1 MTVACPDCRS
11 VFRVDPAKVPASGVR
26 ARCSVCGGVIAIS
39 GGTLPVMVTS
49 ASAGVVQ
56 SAFATPPESSPAVP
70 AAPVVAQTA
79 APSLAPPAAARV
91 SPGRAFDPVPTPTPT
106 PRPTAAA
113 IAAVAT
119 RTPTPPS
126 TPVSASTAGAVS
138 ASPAGSQVPVGA
150 SDTPKRPINPFLKA
164 DPGQRA
170 RRLARALVSDLVAYH
185 PQKRDEGIR
194 NGTLRQL
201 FREEIKKSYEEYVEQ
216 VGRELAEATPHFQ
229 EALNDILGGGRKLF

>member
-26 ARCSVCGGVIAIS
+26 ARCSVCGGVIAIA

-56 SAFATPPESSPAVP
+56 SAFATPSESSAAV
-70 AAPVVAQTA
+70 AA
-79 APSLAPPAAARV
+79 APSAPRVTTPMPAASLV
-91 SPGRAFDPVPTPTPT
+91 PPPRAPETFAPAPAPVPT
-106 PRPTAAA
+106 PRPTAAV

-119 RTPTPPS
+119 RVPTPPS
-126 TPVSASTAGAVS
+126 TPVSSTPARSVPTASGATD
-138 ASPAGSQVPVGA
+138 A
-150 SDTPKRPINPFLKA
+150 PKRPINPFLKA

-216 VGRELAEATPHFQ
+216 VGRELAEASPHFQ

>member
-1 MTVACPDCRS
+1 MTVSCPDCRS

-26 ARCSVCGGVIAIS
+26 ARCSVCGGVIAIA

-56 SAFATPPESSPAVP
+56 SAFATPAESSRAV
-70 AAPVVAQTA
+70 AASPT
-79 APSLAPPAAARV
+79 PPAPAMRY
-91 SPGRAFDPVPTPTPT
+91 SPPQPSEPVPTPTPA
-106 PRPTAAA
+106 PRPTAAV

-119 RTPTPPS
+119 RIPTPPS
-126 TPVSASTAGAVS
+126 TPVATSASATPSGNQQAVGGATD
-138 ASPAGSQVPVGA
+138 A
-150 SDTPKRPINPFLKA
+150 PKRPINPFLKA

>member
-1 MTVACPDCRS
+1 M
-11 VFRVDPAKVPASGVR
+11 FRIDPAKVPASGVR
-26 ARCSVCGGVIAIS
+26 ARCSVCGGVIAIT

-56 SAFATPPESSPAVP
+56 SAFATPSESSPAVAQPLTPRPTGATIAAVAAHVPTPASP
-70 AAPVVAQTA
+70 AAAINS
-79 APSLAPPAAARV
+79 PSLAPFAA
-91 SPGRAFDPVPTPTPT
+91 SPSGET
-106 PRPTAAA
+106 PRWAPTATVTQTPPPATQP
-113 IAAVAT
+113 IAATVASE
-119 RTPTPPS
+119 TPR
-126 TPVSASTAGAVS
+126 
-138 ASPAGSQVPVGA
+138 
-150 SDTPKRPINPFLKA
+150 RPINPFLKA

-185 PQKRDEGIR
+185 PQKREEGIR